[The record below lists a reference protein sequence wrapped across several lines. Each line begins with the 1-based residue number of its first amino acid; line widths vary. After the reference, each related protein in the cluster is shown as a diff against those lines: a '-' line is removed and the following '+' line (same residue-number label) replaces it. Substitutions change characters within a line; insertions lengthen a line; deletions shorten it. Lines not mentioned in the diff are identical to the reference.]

1 MHWAT
6 KWPHTDQLIKILK
19 YNTVNQWC
27 ASKCAAYK
35 LNFWGLFFP
44 WDLDSPIP
52 FNAVGEYINEQTRG
66 RNFVC
71 LVNTSFNQ
79 QKWVCRWI
87 YLFSL
92 LAVESLFPILRV
104 FEQISLKKITHHYY
118 PFLVTKT
125 GNHWALQRLAL
136 KKTRFFLPAW
146 LRDRT
151 VSPTLVFLLDSTL
164 SWVVDESLGV
174 PSPSNAGRK

>member
-19 YNTVNQWC
+19 YNTVDQWC

-92 LAVESLFPILRV
+92 LAVESHFPILRV
-104 FEQISLKKITHHYY
+104 FEQISLFFCDFSFLHTHNW
-118 PFLVTKT
+118 LIVTHKSIV
-125 GNHWALQRLAL
+125 HWSFWQEL
-136 KKTRFFLPAW
+136 T
-146 LRDRT
+146 
-151 VSPTLVFLLDSTL
+151 
-164 SWVVDESLGV
+164 SLNFPPSIFV
-174 PSPSNAGRK
+174 PNPL